1 MNSAFPILTFPD
13 AEKERKGWW
22 DVTLENNWLAVA
34 GGLCWRPVGHPEP
47 APYRL
52 EAKDQCL

>member
-13 AEKERKGWW
+13 AEKERKGWR

-34 GGLCWRPVGHPEP
+34 GGLRWRLSGLPEP

-52 EAKDQCL
+52 GTKDQCL